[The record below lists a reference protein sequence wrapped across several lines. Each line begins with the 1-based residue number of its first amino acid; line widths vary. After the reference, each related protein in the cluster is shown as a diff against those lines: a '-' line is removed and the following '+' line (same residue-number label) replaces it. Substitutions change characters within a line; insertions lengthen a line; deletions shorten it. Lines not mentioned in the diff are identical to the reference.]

1 MNNIK
6 VGKTAMRLCEIA
18 LFAGVAVTCISCLF
32 GRAVFDFFNT
42 LSSVTACVC
51 LVPIVAVFWKDIIKN
66 KLAVG
71 AIALFAVFSVVSS
84 LFISG
89 LYISH
94 SLTAI
99 IGIVTIYVMN
109 FLPVK
114 RDVQMAL
121 ILFLSIMSVCLL
133 FLAIDFSQKTLV
145 EKYNYT
151 NSNVMGIVALMVNSY
166 LMTLINVNKISG
178 KFVHLNIFIAIF
190 AFMTITVFGCRSAQL
205 GFLVFLIVG
214 FLIPRNFWGKKRTV
228 AVIALAMF
236 VGIVFPFIYLKM
248 SQNGLDDIHFPL
260 VDKPWF
266 SGRDVLWQ
274 EGVDRISARPS
285 SLIFGAGQRFFDMA
299 KDYNYHN
306 SYFSILL
313 NFGIPSFLFYY
324 FSFFTSAKRTLLS
337 GEDKNARA
345 LQLAL
350 ILMIM
355 VVSLVETTIPA
366 TTFIWLYGLC
376 FIPLKCREIRS

>member
-1 MNNIK
+1 MNNVKI
-6 VGKTAMRLCEIA
+6 GKTALRLCEVS

-32 GRAVFDFFNT
+32 GRSVFDFFNT

-51 LVPIVAVFWKDIIKN
+51 LIPTVAVFYKDIIKN
-66 KLAVG
+66 KLAICLIG
-71 AIALFAVFSVVSS
+71 AFSLWALVSS

-94 SLTAI
+94 ALTAI
-99 IGIVTIYVMN
+99 LGIVVVYVMN

-114 RDVQMAL
+114 RDVQTAL

-133 FLAIDFSQKTLV
+133 FLAIDFSQMTLV

-166 LMTLINVNKISG
+166 LMTLINVNKIRG

-205 GFLVFLIVG
+205 AFLAFLVVG
-214 FLIPRNFWGKKRTV
+214 FVIPRGFWGKKRSV
-228 AVIALAMF
+228 AVIVAAMV
-236 VGIVFPFIYLKM
+236 VGIIFPFIYLAM
-248 SQNGLDDIHFPL
+248 SKQGLDGIRFPL

-266 SGRDVLWQ
+266 SGRDVLWKD
-274 EGVDRISARPS
+274 GVEHIAARPS
-285 SLIFGAGQRFFDMA
+285 VLLFGAGQNRFDIA
-299 KDYNYHN
+299 IDYNYHN

-313 NFGIPSFLFYY
+313 NFGIPAFIAY
-324 FSFFTSAKRTLLS
+324 FSSFFLSARKAVLY
-337 GEDKNARA
+337 GEDRNARA

-350 ILMIM
+350 ILMVT

-366 TTFIWLYGLC
+366 STFIWLYGLC
-376 FIPLKCREIRS
+376 FIPLRCREIRE